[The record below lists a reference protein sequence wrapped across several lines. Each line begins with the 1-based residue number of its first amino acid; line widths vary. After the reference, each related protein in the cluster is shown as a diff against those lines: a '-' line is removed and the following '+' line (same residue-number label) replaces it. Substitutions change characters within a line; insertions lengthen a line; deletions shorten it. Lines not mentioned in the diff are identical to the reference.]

1 MSFAQPVQ
9 AQASKLLAAVSTD
22 PLDMKTL
29 LLTIGFSLIAILQAQ
44 DPPALGKDTV
54 AVSGKWYLK
63 AMTADQEV
71 PEKPDSVTPMILKA
85 QKGGNL
91 EAKITM
97 LTNGQCQN
105 ITVVLH
111 KTSEPG
117 KYTAYEGQRVVFIQP
132 SPVRDHY
139 ILYCEGELHGRQIR
153 MAKLLGRDP
162 EQSQEALEDFR
173 EFSRAK
179 GLNQE
184 ILELAQSGRKDA
196 CAWSCP
202 IASMVEPP
210 AE

>member
-1 MSFAQPVQ
+1 
-9 AQASKLLAAVSTD
+9 
-22 PLDMKTL
+22 MKTL
-29 LLTIGFSLIAILQAQ
+29 LLTIGLSLIAILQAQ

-54 AVSGKWYLK
+54 AVTGKWYLK

-71 PEKPDSVTPMILKA
+71 PEKPDSVTPMLLKA

-105 ITVVLH
+105 ITVVLN
-111 KTSEPG
+111 KTSEPD
-117 KYTAYEGQRVVFIQP
+117 KYTAYEGQRVVSIQP
-132 SPVRDHY
+132 FHLRDHY
-139 ILYCEGELHGRQIR
+139 ILYCEGKFCGREIR

-184 ILELAQSGRKDA
+184 ILELAQSETCSPGGH
-196 CAWSCP
+196 
-202 IASMVEPP
+202 
-210 AE
+210 